1 MMKELEI
8 SEKYLLTVKE
18 ASVYFNIGVKRIR
31 RLAEENV
38 GIFAVYCGNRYMIIR
53 EKFEEYLTENPSI

>member
-1 MMKELEI
+1 MKELEI